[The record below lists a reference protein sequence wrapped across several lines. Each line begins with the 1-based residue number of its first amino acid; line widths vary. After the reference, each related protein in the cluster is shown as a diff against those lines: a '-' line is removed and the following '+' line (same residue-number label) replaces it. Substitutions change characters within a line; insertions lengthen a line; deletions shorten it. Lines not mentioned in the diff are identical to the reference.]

1 MTSHAHWRRL
11 LLPAVVLA
19 AVLFLSGPVSAAP
32 ESEATYQVDLPSGDL
47 QATLLSFARDHQISI
62 FFSKETVADITHEA
76 VMGTYTLPEL
86 FEQLLGDACISYEFV
101 RERLIA
107 IVPGCQQ
114 AVAVA
119 PLSVIENVLVE
130 ESAPASFVEEILVQE
145 PHLTGTRLRNPSASF
160 AMPLEVIDQTEI
172 RLSGYQAVGEL
183 LRYVP
188 AVSGNSAS
196 TLISN
201 GGDGTATV
209 TLRGLPASNT
219 LVLLNGRRMNTDALR
234 GGSVDLNTLPL
245 GIVDRIEILKD
256 GASAIYGSDAIAGVV
271 NVITKQGVNGLS
283 IDAYTGQSA
292 QGDLQTTHLSGLW
305 GTDGER
311 WSASL
316 GINYY
321 DQSGVY
327 SRDRTLSASSDD
339 RSRGGIDKRSSAT
352 SPTRIGLPS
361 GSVVLADGEQGVTAD
376 DFRPATEED
385 RFEYRDFT
393 SSIVPSTRLGGFAN
407 LSWDIG
413 IHWVGYFE
421 ALYHQTES
429 TNTLAPT
436 PLLSAFEAQ
445 PIVVASQQVFNP
457 FGEALFDVRRRL
469 SELGS
474 RRQINDTET
483 YRTVLGIKR
492 ENQRFS
498 FDAALTFN
506 QTDAQETFRNGA
518 SASLVA
524 QALSENCTSP
534 CVPLNIFGPRD
545 SIDASMRSFIG
556 TDARIE
562 GSSRMLGFTVDLD
575 WIIAPTL
582 YGDIELSTGFE
593 YRRDELNTSP
603 DQILRNNLL
612 LGGGNRRAISGSRDI
627 IEVYAEALVPLAG
640 NRRFVERFD
649 LQLATRISRYSD
661 FGYQVNP
668 RVVLHWMPTED
679 LSVRASGARGFR
691 APTLLQLYASSLQS
705 FEQINDPCTVA
716 ANVDFFLGCEQQ
728 SDPSLTQYLT
738 ITGGDPALDPE
749 RSSTFSAGLA
759 WRPRWQEAQFLF
771 SADWYY
777 IDSEDVVESSAQ
789 FIVDQNA
796 RLARFENRVMRN
808 ADGNLE
814 MVLATLQNI
823 GRRKV
828 SGYDFTGS
836 VTRDVKEAGR
846 FTIALNATHI
856 VRFQDQFDPST
867 PAVDKAGTFTDEAA
881 GGLGALP
888 DWKINTGFSWQHE
901 HWQGH
906 YNIYHVSSLREEV
919 PLLETQ
925 RSISS
930 WTTHN
935 FNVSYLGP
943 LSRWFRLTAGV
954 NNLFDKAPPFSAA
967 AFNDSYD
974 GRTYDITGRYYFV
987 KFDKSF

>member
-11 LLPAVVLA
+11 LLPAVILA
-19 AVLFLSGPVSAAP
+19 AVLFLSGPVSAAS
-32 ESEATYQVDLPSGDL
+32 ESEAAYQVDLPSGDL
-47 QATLLSFARDHQISI
+47 QATLLSFARDHQVSI

-119 PLSVIENVLVE
+119 PVSVIENVLVE

-145 PHLTGTRLRNPSASF
+145 PHVTGTRLRNPSASF

-201 GGDGTATV
+201 GGDGTASV

-271 NVITKQGVNGLS
+271 NVITKQDINGLS

-305 GTDGER
+305 GFEGER
-311 WSASL
+311 WSSAL
-316 GINYY
+316 GMNYY

-327 SRDRTLSASSDD
+327 SRDRTLSASSND
-339 RSRGGIDKRSSAT
+339 RSRGGIDKRSSAI
-352 SPTRIGLPS
+352 SPAWLGLSS
-361 GSVVLADGEQGVTAD
+361 GPVVLLESAPGVVPE
-376 DFRPATEED
+376 DFRAITEDD
-385 RFEYRDFT
+385 RFEFRDFT
-393 SSIVPSTRLGGFAN
+393 SSIVPSTRLGGFAS
-407 LSWDIG
+407 LQWDMG
-413 IHWVGYFE
+413 AQWLGYFE

-429 TNTLAPT
+429 INTLAPT
-436 PLLSAFEAQ
+436 PLLSAFEPE
-445 PIVVASQQVFNP
+445 PIIVDAQQVFNP
-457 FGEALFDVRRRL
+457 FGEAVFDVRRRL
-469 SELGS
+469 LELGP
-474 RRQINDTET
+474 RKQINDSET
-483 YRTVLGIKR
+483 YRTVLGFRR
-492 ENQRFS
+492 ETRRLS
-498 FDAALTFN
+498 LDAAFTFN

-518 SASLVA
+518 NAAQVA
-524 QALSENCTSP
+524 LALDEDCAAP
-534 CVPLNIFGPRD
+534 CVPLNIFGPGN
-545 SIDASMRSFIG
+545 SIDEHMSAFIG

-562 GSSRMLGFTVDLD
+562 GVSRTFGFTFDLD
-575 WIIAPTL
+575 WVAKQTNQ
-582 YGDIELSTGFE
+582 GDVELSTGFE
-593 YRRDELNTSP
+593 YRRDELDTSP

-612 LGGGNRRAISGSRDI
+612 LGGGNRRAIKGSREI
-627 IEVYAEALVPLAG
+627 VEVYAEGLIPLAA
-640 NRRFVERFD
+640 NRRFVERLD
-649 LQLATRISRYSD
+649 VQVAARVSRYSD
-661 FGYQVNP
+661 FGFQVNP
-668 RVVLHWMPTED
+668 RLVLHWMPTKEITW
-679 LSVRASGARGFR
+679 RASGARGFR
-691 APTLLQLYASSLQS
+691 APTLLQLFASSLQS
-705 FEQINDPCTVA
+705 FEQLNDPCTVA
-716 ANVDFFLGCEQQ
+716 SNVGSFLGCDLQ

-738 ITGGDPALDPE
+738 ITGGDAGLDPE
-749 RSSTFSAGLA
+749 RSSTFSTGLV
-759 WRPRWQEAQFLF
+759 WRPKWRSNQLLF

-789 FIVDQNA
+789 FVLNQNA
-796 RLARFENRVMRN
+796 RLGRFENRVTRN
-808 ADGNLE
+808 VDGNLE
-814 MVLATLQNI
+814 MILATLQNI

-828 SGYDFTGS
+828 SGYDLSGQ
-836 VTRDVKEAGR
+836 VTWNMRDNGR
-846 FTIALNATHI
+846 LTLALNATHI
-856 VRFQDQFDPST
+856 VRFQDQFDPTS
-867 PAVDKAGTFTDEAA
+867 PSIDKAGTFSDEAA

-888 DWKINTGFSWQHE
+888 DWKIYTGLSWRHQ
-901 HWQGH
+901 HWQSH
-906 YNIYHVSSLREEV
+906 YTIYHVSSLREEI

-925 RSISS
+925 RTISS

-943 LSRWFRLTAGV
+943 LSKWFRFTAGV
-954 NNLFDKAPPFSAA
+954 NNLFDEAPPFSAA

-974 GRTYDITGRYYFV
+974 GRTYDITGRYFFV
-987 KFDKSF
+987 KVDKSF